1 MRLALPRAQFVPPCR
16 LGLQMADDRNLP
28 VHTYNQ
34 SVAEAIFA
42 HIPAYVRFMDDLLS
56 AMRKQAS

>member
-1 MRLALPRAQFVPPCR
+1 
-16 LGLQMADDRNLP
+16 MADDRNLP